1 SPPECQWFSLMM
13 GSRAR
18 KASEGGSPDSEG
30 GGSGGGGP
38 PTLSFRNRA
47 STDGHLHQ
55 RRLYK
60 LRMTLNLRSFNLHER
75 RMSIAM
81 RGATCGF

>member
-1 SPPECQWFSLMM
+1 MSLVFGIRGRKTSEEESPEM
-13 GSRAR
+13 
-18 KASEGGSPDSEG
+18 DSG
-30 GGSGGGGP
+30 ILALP
-38 PTLSFRNRA
+38 FRSRA

-60 LRMTLNLRSFNLHER
+60 LRMSLNLRASNLHDR